1 MDGMHSSVYGITR
14 YLLAMLEMDANLAII
29 HIDVRSLV
37 DTLRRLQ
44 PRLRRTPR
52 LNLLQDRHRLLVNST
67 TNWKLKFNLQEFFQ
81 SLEGMGMLFIST
93 VVRLWQWVNFVI
105 W

>member
-1 MDGMHSSVYGITR
+1 MHSSVYGITR

-44 PRLRRTPR
+44 PQIAENTSAKPPSRSPQATRELDYQLKTEIQSTGI
-52 LNLLQDRHRLLVNST
+52 LSLVGR
-67 TNWKLKFNLQEFFQ
+67 K
-81 SLEGMGMLFIST
+81 MGMLFIST
-93 VVRLWQWVNFVI
+93 VVRLWQ
-105 W
+105 